1 MSRFSINKQSQ
12 NEVRSLIHRLR
23 SYRLVRN
30 LLIGFILVS
39 ICNLLFSSLF
49 YTPKMFR
56 LADEKRELKLKY
68 EILQNR
74 IRSSQRILDE
84 IRHRDNYVYR
94 PLFSTD
100 TLSIEGI
107 YNPYEEAKYADINGG
122 SFTPTIREVWKDM
135 DQLARSLYLQSKSLD
150 ELQQLSKDKEK
161 FSTAI
166 PAIWPIDRTT
176 LRAFYPFGERS
187 RHPIYGTRAMHK
199 GVDLSA
205 NYGAP
210 VFATGDGIVEK
221 VDQGRPQFGYGQ
233 QILIDHKF
241 GYKTRYAHLQRMFVK
256 RGQKVQRGQLIG
268 EVGSTGGS
276 TGPHLHYEV
285 LLRNKN
291 VNPINYFNLNM
302 TKEEYR
308 ELVKSIRYNAD
319 LESGSGIPETEQ

>member
-94 PLFSTD
+94 PLFSSD
-100 TLSIEGI
+100 TLTIEGI
-107 YNPYEEAKYADINGG
+107 YNPYEQNKYAAFEGEEFSPMVTG
-122 SFTPTIREVWKDM
+122 VWLEM
-135 DQLARSLYLQSKSLD
+135 DQLARSLYLESKSLD
-150 ELQQLSKDKEK
+150 ELQILSKDKEK

-166 PAIWPIDRTT
+166 PAIWPIDRSKM
-176 LRAFYPFGERS
+176 RNKIGAFGYRN
-187 RHPIYGTRAMHK
+187 HPIFRRWQFHS
-199 GVDLSA
+199 GVDMPGRVGDPI
-205 NYGAP
+205 Y
-210 VFATGDGIVEK
+210 ATGDGVVESIEIS
-221 VDQGRPQFGYGQ
+221 RARRGYGTQ
-233 QILIDHKF
+233 VLINHGF
-241 GYKTRYAHLQRMFVK
+241 GYKTRYAHLNKLHVEK
-256 RGQKVQRGQLIG
+256 GDTIKRGQLIADMG
-268 EVGSTGGS
+268 NTGQSTS
-276 TGPHLHYEV
+276 PHLHYEV
-285 LLRNKN
+285 IYNRTH
-291 VNPINYFNLNM
+291 VNPINYFDKNM
-302 TKEEYR
+302 SADAY
-308 ELVKSIRYNAD
+308 KSLMNQIQEATY
-319 LESGSGIPETEQ
+319 ETE

>member
-94 PLFSTD
+94 PLFSSD
-100 TLSIEGI
+100 TLTIEGI
-107 YNPYEEAKYADINGG
+107 YNPYEQNKYAAFEGEEFSPMVTG
-122 SFTPTIREVWKDM
+122 VWLEM
-135 DQLARSLYLQSKSLD
+135 DQLARSLYLESKSLD
-150 ELQQLSKDKEK
+150 ELQILSKDKEK

-166 PAIWPIDRTT
+166 PAIWPIDRSKM
-176 LRAFYPFGERS
+176 RNKIGAFGYRN
-187 RHPIYGTRAMHK
+187 HPIFRRWQFHS
-199 GVDLSA
+199 GVDMPGRVGDPI
-205 NYGAP
+205 Y
-210 VFATGDGIVEK
+210 ATGDGVVES
-221 VDQGRPQFGYGQ
+221 VERSRARRGYGT
-233 QILIDHKF
+233 QILLNHGF
-241 GYKTRYAHLQRMFVK
+241 GYKTRYSPLNK
-256 RGQKVQRGQLIG
+256 
-268 EVGSTGGS
+268 
-276 TGPHLHYEV
+276 LHV
-285 LLRNKN
+285 
-291 VNPINYFNLNM
+291 
-302 TKEEYR
+302 
-308 ELVKSIRYNAD
+308 
-319 LESGSGIPETEQ
+319 

>member
-94 PLFSTD
+94 PLFSSD
-100 TLSIEGI
+100 TLTIEGI
-107 YNPYEEAKYADINGG
+107 YNPYEQNKYASIAGEEFAPMVTG
-122 SFTPTIREVWKDM
+122 VWLEM
-135 DQLARSLYLQSKSLD
+135 DQLARSLYLESKSLD
-150 ELQQLSKDKEK
+150 ELQILSKDKEK

-166 PAIWPIDRTT
+166 PAIWPIDRSKM
-176 LRAFYPFGERS
+176 RNKIGAFGYRN
-187 RHPIYGTRAMHK
+187 HPIFRRWQFHS
-199 GVDLSA
+199 GVDMPGRVGDPI
-205 NYGAP
+205 Y
-210 VFATGDGIVEK
+210 ATGDGVVESIE
-221 VDQGRPQFGYGQ
+221 RSRARRGYGT
-233 QILIDHKF
+233 QILINHGF
-241 GYKTRYAHLQRMFVK
+241 GYKTRYAHLNKLHVEKGDTVK
-256 RGQKVQRGQLIG
+256 RGQLIG
-268 EVGSTGGS
+268 DMGNTGQSTS
-276 TGPHLHYEV
+276 PHLHYEV
-285 LLRNKN
+285 IYNRTH
-291 VNPINYFNLNM
+291 VNPINYFDKNM
-302 TKEEYR
+302 SADAY
-308 ELVKSIRYNAD
+308 KSLMNQIQEATY
-319 LESGSGIPETEQ
+319 ETE